1 MTKNRKTKSS
11 FVFREGVS
19 ACCLFT
25 LISFAAFSP
34 ERAQSQ
40 TAVAAESA
48 ITRVQGGFMSSS
60 TKPALE
66 VNLGALPQMTAQE
79 LAAHPQKKLRPL
91 DGLTD
96 AEYWAR
102 KKLAREQ
109 AMAGLTGAKSSA
121 LGAKYAP
128 VAGPSLIN
136 SEGSAIRP
144 PSVGA
149 FAGFTA
155 QQEPCFN
162 CVWPSDMA
170 LAVGTNFVVQVVN
183 SSIAVYNKVGTLEPG
198 FPKSA
203 DTFFNLAAG
212 TYTTDPRAFYDWA
225 NHRFVVV
232 MLTESNPFNATGPA
246 NVGGLLIAASETQ
259 DPRGVWRVFN
269 PAFNIGNAGECPD
282 FPTLGHDSNNWGAGA
297 TKGGFYVG
305 INQFGGANICQGS
318 SFIGNYFLMIANDGI
333 YNGGTYHWW
342 TQFGFTDGG
351 TLVDTLAPANMTD
364 WADRPSSV
372 LFANTLNMSFGG
384 GQNTLVV
391 WSVSNPFGWISGGAA
406 PVFTGV
412 NMTTA
417 HTYDF
422 PPGADEPGAGP
433 GTICSQCLD
442 TGDKRISGQLK
453 YHAGHLFGS
462 FETSVSGSAEAGP
475 IWFDVHP
482 ILDTKGNITSAEER
496 QEDCFVCGGWAN
508 NGSAFYATVQPDP
521 ENNLVLAFSFSTD
534 TAFPGLVYTS
544 RRVNYGDS
552 LMDGVGTYLIGGSAF
567 YSQGCNGSGQ
577 FCRWGDYTATAPDLT
592 VATRP
597 SMWFAGQYA
606 NSSGNWGTAI
616 GAARYLLPTDQ

>member
-1 MTKNRKTKSS
+1 MRMEKKNTFGFST
-11 FVFREGVS
+11 
-19 ACCLFT
+19 AYAATCLSL
-25 LISFAAFSP
+25 LIVIATVPDAV
-34 ERAQSQ
+34 AQRGASQ
-40 TAVAAESA
+40 TSPVNN
-48 ITRVQGGFMSSS
+48 VQGGVMHSSS
-60 TKPALE
+60 KPPIE
-66 VNLGALPQMTAQE
+66 VNLSSLPEVSPFDINVQP
-79 LAAHPQKKLRPL
+79 HRSLRPM

-96 AEYWAR
+96 EEYWAK

-109 AMAGLTGAKSSA
+109 ALQGLTGAKSEY
-121 LGAKYAP
+121 LGANLTLPGQPTSSKVGA
-128 VAGPSLIN
+128 A
-136 SEGSAIRP
+136 AP

-149 FAGFTA
+149 FANFSA
-155 QQEPCFN
+155 QQELCFGCN
-162 CVWPSDMA
+162 WPSDMA

-183 SSIAVYNKVGTLEPG
+183 TQIAVYNKNGVLQSG

-203 DTFFNLAAG
+203 DTFFNLASG

-232 MLTESNPFNATGPA
+232 MLTESNPFNPNGGN

-297 TKGGFYVG
+297 TKGGIYVG
-305 INQFGGANICQGS
+305 INQFSGSGICQNSGFS
-318 SFIGNYFLMIANDGI
+318 GNYFFMIAKDGI
-333 YNGGTYHWW
+333 YNGGTYFWW
-342 TQFGFTDGG
+342 TASTFTHGG

-372 LFANTLNMSFGG
+372 LIANTLNMNFGG

-391 WSVSNPFGWISGGAA
+391 WSVTNPFGWISGGSG
-406 PVFTGV
+406 PVFTGI

-422 PPGADEPGAGP
+422 PPAADEPNSTNTGG
-433 GTICSQCLD
+433 CSQCID

-462 FETSVSGSAEAGP
+462 YETSVSGSSEAGP

-482 ILDTKGNITSAEER
+482 VLDGNGNITSAEER
-496 QEDCFVCGGWAN
+496 QEDCFVCGGWASN
-508 NGSAFYATVQPDP
+508 TSAYYTTLQPDP
-521 ENNLVLAFSFSTD
+521 ENNLLLIYEASGDVNY
-534 TAFPGLVYTS
+534 PGTYYTS

-552 LMDGVGTYLIGGSAF
+552 LMDGTGFNLVGGSTF
-567 YSQGCNGSGQ
+567 WNQGCNGNGQ
-577 FCRWGDYTATAPDLT
+577 FCRWGDYSATAPDLT

-597 SMWFAGQYA
+597 AMWFSGQYT
-606 NSSGNWGTAI
+606 NSSNNWGTEI
-616 GAARYLLPTDQ
+616 GAIRYLSPFDE

>member
-1 MTKNRKTKSS
+1 MTKNGTKNCC
-11 FVFREGVS
+11 VFRVGVS
-19 ACCLFT
+19 TCCLLT

-34 ERAQSQ
+34 EEAQAQKS
-40 TAVAAESA
+40 VAAESA
-48 ITRVQGGFMSSS
+48 INRVQGGFMSTSNN
-60 TKPALE
+60 PPLE
-66 VNLGALPQMTAQE
+66 VDLSSLPQATAQE
-79 LAAHPQKKLRPL
+79 FATHPQRKLRPL

-96 AEYWAR
+96 AEYWAK

-109 AMAGLTGAKSSA
+109 ALAGLTGAKSTA
-121 LGAKYAP
+121 LGAKYTP
-128 VAGPSLIN
+128 LAGTPMIDTGENGL
-136 SEGSAIRP
+136 RP

-149 FAGFTA
+149 FEGFTA
-155 QQEPCFN
+155 QQELCFGCN
-162 CVWPSDMA
+162 WPSDMA

-183 SSIAVYNKVGTLEPG
+183 TQIAVYNKAGTLAPG

-203 DTFFNLAAG
+203 DTFFGLASG

-232 MLTESNPFNATGPA
+232 MLTESNPFNSNGPQ

-259 DPRGVWRVFN
+259 DPRGVWRVFS
-269 PAFNIGNAGECPD
+269 PAFKIGNTGECPD
-282 FPTLGHDSNNWGAGA
+282 FPTLGHDSNNWAAGA

-305 INQFGGANICQGS
+305 INEFGGTGICTGS
-318 SFIGNYFLMIANDGI
+318 GFIGNYFFMIANDGI
-333 YNGGTYHWW
+333 YNGGTYSWW
-342 TQFGFTDGG
+342 TATGFTHGG
-351 TLVDTLAPANMTD
+351 TLVDTMAPANMTD

-372 LFANTLNMSFGG
+372 LFANTLNISFGG

-391 WSVSNPFGWISGGAA
+391 WSVSNPFGWISGGPA
-406 PVFTGV
+406 PVFTGI
-412 NMTTA
+412 NLTTA
-417 HTYDF
+417 HTYDL
-422 PPGADEPGAGP
+422 PPAADEPGASP
-433 GTICSQCLD
+433 GTICGQCID

-453 YHAGHLFGS
+453 YHAGHLFGAL
-462 FETSVSGSAEAGP
+462 ETSVSGSGEAGP

-482 ILDTKGNITSAEER
+482 ILDTNGNITSAEEP

-508 NGSAFYATVQPDP
+508 NGSAFYATLQPDP
-521 ENNLVLAFSFSTD
+521 ENNLVMVFSFSTD

-552 LMDGVGTYLIGGSAF
+552 LMNGVGSYLIGGSAF
-567 YSQGCNGSGQ
+567 YNQGCNSSGQ

-597 SMWFAGQYA
+597 SMWFSGQYA

-616 GAARYLLPTDQ
+616 GAARYLSPTDQ